1 MKLKE
6 LLQNWVDKY
15 AKLTLKERSYNGYAD
30 IIRLHINPILGNYN
44 IQDITPA
51 ILQDYVIEKLKTGN
65 LITHQPLA
73 SNTVCR
79 IVSVLKQAFT
89 LAINL
94 DLISKNPTTIIKFST
109 TSEKEVLALTREEQK
124 MVEEYCFKSNKNN
137 YIGIIICL
145 YTGIRLGELL
155 ALTWNDIDF
164 NKKYLYIK
172 KTSYT
177 VKINGKNTIVTNT
190 PKTKK
195 SNRLIPIPAKLIQLL
210 AIYKSKSNSEYIIH
224 TYKNTMVEMRS
235 YQRTFESILN
245 KCKIKHYNFHCLRH
259 TFATRA
265 LELGIDIKTL
275 SEILGHT
282 SVAIT
287 LNRYTHSLLEYK
299 VQEMNKIAQIL

>member
-94 DLISKNPTTIIKFST
+94 DLISKNPTTIIKF
-109 TSEKEVLALTREEQK
+109 
-124 MVEEYCFKSNKNN
+124 
-137 YIGIIICL
+137 
-145 YTGIRLGELL
+145 
-155 ALTWNDIDF
+155 
-164 NKKYLYIK
+164 
-172 KTSYT
+172 
-177 VKINGKNTIVTNT
+177 
-190 PKTKK
+190 
-195 SNRLIPIPAKLIQLL
+195 
-210 AIYKSKSNSEYIIH
+210 
-224 TYKNTMVEMRS
+224 
-235 YQRTFESILN
+235 
-245 KCKIKHYNFHCLRH
+245 
-259 TFATRA
+259 
-265 LELGIDIKTL
+265 
-275 SEILGHT
+275 
-282 SVAIT
+282 
-287 LNRYTHSLLEYK
+287 
-299 VQEMNKIAQIL
+299 